1 MEHFKTENVQQ
12 FLEMD
17 LAELSEGTPL
27 SEGGGLME
35 FQAEAKAVAAALK
48 KAGTH
53 AVKALDGPARSLFL
67 MRAFY
72 FLGVF
77 RGGEAAR
84 AAILD
89 NEAKDG
95 AFQLSDACM
104 ELFAEDLKALDGAEL
119 ARLCKII
126 GL

>member
-1 MEHFKTENVQQ
+1 
-12 FLEMD
+12 
-17 LAELSEGTPL
+17 
-27 SEGGGLME
+27 
-35 FQAEAKAVAAALK
+35 
-48 KAGTH
+48 
-53 AVKALDGPARSLFL
+53 

-89 NEAKDG
+89 DDAEGGEFN
-95 AFQLSDACM
+95 LSDFGT
-104 ELFAEDLKALDGAEL
+104 ERFAEDLQALDAVSL
-119 ARLCKII
+119 ARLCDSL